1 MQAKPVHPAAPGRS
15 AGETAILDAA
25 VKLFSEKGYDAVS
38 MRGVAQQAGVS
49 KANIY
54 HHFESKETLYRAIL
68 FASATELSGLVSKL
82 AESAGA
88 FDSRI
93 AEFSSAHLGH
103 LESNALTSRLI
114 LREAFSGDD
123 VHNKMLVDEVFGEI
137 FNRLVSTFQAGQQAG
152 VLRPD
157 LDPALCATLLIG
169 ADVFFFQARGVL
181 KHVPQAGFAEN
192 PARFSAQM
200 VDVMLNGMLTRDAG
214 REVMK

>member
-82 AESAGA
+82 AEGTGA
-88 FDSRI
+88 FDFPHR
-93 AEFSSAHLGH
+93 
-103 LESNALTSRLI
+103 
-114 LREAFSGDD
+114 
-123 VHNKMLVDEVFGEI
+123 
-137 FNRLVSTFQAGQQAG
+137 
-152 VLRPD
+152 
-157 LDPALCATLLIG
+157 
-169 ADVFFFQARGVL
+169 
-181 KHVPQAGFAEN
+181 
-192 PARFSAQM
+192 
-200 VDVMLNGMLTRDAG
+200 
-214 REVMK
+214 